1 MYDKKFNILSLLILN
16 VSYIKD
22 FLESSHNTVYEI
34 YKPDDITSKMSY
46 EYILQLKKILLIIRT
61 NNWICKTY

>member
-1 MYDKKFNILSLLILN
+1 MYDKKFNMLSLMILN

-34 YKPDDITSKMSY
+34 YKTDDITSKMSY
-46 EYILQLKKILLIIRT
+46 ENII
-61 NNWICKTY
+61 NYPNK